1 MYLLVIITRQEDKT
15 HEFLS
20 LLSSIGVSGATVFE
34 GKGMGKI
41 LQEKETVFT
50 SLEQILSGSIDL
62 TDNLLILSVV
72 RGEKTLADAR
82 LLAHRVF
89 GDFSRPDAGVLFVL
103 PVMEAEGLA
112 PLAGGDKAV
121 SDD

>member
-50 SLEQILSGSIDL
+50 SLSRFSAGAL
-62 TDNLLILSVV
+62 T
-72 RGEKTLADAR
+72 
-82 LLAHRVF
+82 
-89 GDFSRPDAGVLFVL
+89 
-103 PVMEAEGLA
+103 
-112 PLAGGDKAV
+112 
-121 SDD
+121 